1 MHNSKIVEQDQKS
14 YMMRA
19 IELARHGMAS
29 GDGGPFGAVIVRN
42 GTVVGEGWNR
52 VLSCSDPTA
61 HGEMVA
67 IRDACHRLGNHVL
80 DGCDLYTTGEPCPMC
95 LGAIYWARIR
105 SVYYGF
111 GVDRAASIGFDDSFF
126 YEQLELTPT
135 DRMVPCRQMLADEA
149 EKLISDYASM
159 PNRVRY

>member
-42 GTVVGEGWNR
+42 GTVVGEGWNL

-95 LGAIYWARIR
+95 LGAIFWARIR

-111 GVDRAASIGFDDSFF
+111 GVDRAASISDST
-126 YEQLELTPT
+126 LRRART
-135 DRMVPCRQMLADEA
+135 AA
-149 EKLISDYASM
+149 SSSASM
-159 PNRVRY
+159 P